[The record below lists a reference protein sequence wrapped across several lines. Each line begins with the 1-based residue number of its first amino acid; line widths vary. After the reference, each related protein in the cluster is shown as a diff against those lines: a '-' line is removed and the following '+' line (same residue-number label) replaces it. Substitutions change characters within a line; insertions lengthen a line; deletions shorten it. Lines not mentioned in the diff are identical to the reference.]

1 MVHCTFVSIRKPH
14 AACTFGLRPLPF
26 TFFLRQ
32 SRSAPGPYKVYI
44 PVRGHVDPF
53 LYHPTHPHPCLFYA
67 RACVGSWTHFPFCA
81 RPLCLSWRARVGALQ
96 HAPCYRL
103 FHPHTHR
110 PLRAHAFLSAVLPLE
125 LACLRCPGTAV
136 LAPLLLRLS
145 THVPCFFA
153 QALLP
158 ELARMRQRS

>member
-1 MVHCTFVSIRKPH
+1 MVHCTFVSIRKPN

-26 TFFLRQ
+26 TFSAPELRGQLDALPFLR
-32 SRSAPGPYKVYI
+32 
-44 PVRGHVDPF
+44 
-53 LYHPTHPHPCLFYA
+53 
-67 RACVGSWTHFPFCA
+67 
-81 RPLCLSWRARVGALQ
+81 LQ
-96 HAPCYRL
+96 HAPCCRL

-145 THVPCFFA
+145 THVLLCSGPSCLSWHGCA
-153 QALLP
+153 SALEDSRWRRHFHFVHHSLKSM
-158 ELARMRQRS
+158 AWQVFRRGMNRVGRSRSNINPQSYQW